1 VNHVGAFS
9 EGDRLNLFHER
20 YGGDWR
26 RLCRKSVADLRSWGF
41 NTAGYHS
48 PAEIRE
54 SMPFMVDVYLA
65 GISYW
70 MAETAYP
77 DVFDPAYRAGVERV
91 IEGMCASVCSHPN
104 LLGYYWTD
112 TPRWDLEAARRL
124 LRTDWVSQIR
134 SLPAGAP
141 GKQRWVAFLREIHR
155 EHPDRC
161 RAAYGV
167 GPDETDA
174 LLARDSSDLDLSHAT
189 VASDDR
195 QFLRLIA
202 REYYGI
208 AGAANRRADPD
219 HLVFGDRYLGGD
231 HPVEVVEEA
240 LPWIDALSVQP
251 VRLQFEA
258 ELLDRLHALSH
269 KPILIC
275 DHQSSF
281 YTDAYPKTM
290 WDQSASEPEAAR
302 AYDAYLSRAFERPYL
317 IGYHRCQYIDRF
329 EPSWGVLKQG
339 LLREDETP
347 YEVLVDQVRRTNL
360 RIVAEIEEELHAR

>member
-1 VNHVGAFS
+1 VNHVGAYP

-20 YGGDWR
+20 YLGEWR

-48 PAEIRE
+48 PTEIRE
-54 SMPFMVDVYLA
+54 SLPFMVDVYLA

-70 MAETAYP
+70 MADTRYP
-77 DVFDPAYRAGVERV
+77 DVFDPAYRTGVERA
-91 IEGMCASVCSHPN
+91 IAGMCASVRSHPN

-112 TPRWDLEAARRL
+112 TPRWDPESARRQVG
-124 LRTDWVSQIR
+124 RDWVSHIR
-134 SLPAGAP
+134 SLPSGAP
-141 GKQRWVAFLREIHR
+141 GKRRYVAFLREVHEAR
-155 EHPDRC
+155 PDRC

-167 GPDETDA
+167 DPDETDA
-174 LLARDSSDLDLSHAT
+174 LGARDSSDLDLRHPT
-189 VASDDR
+189 VERDDR

-202 REYYGI
+202 REYYRI
-208 AGAANRRADPD
+208 AGAANRREDPD

-240 LPWIDALSVQP
+240 LPWIDVLSVQP
-251 VRLQFEA
+251 VRLEFER
-258 ELLDRLHALSH
+258 ELLDRLHALSS

-281 YTDAYPKTM
+281 YTDAYPRTL
-290 WDQSASEPEAAR
+290 WDQSPSESEAAR
-302 AYDAYLSRAFERPYL
+302 AYDAYLSSAFERPYL
-317 IGYHRCQYIDRF
+317 VGYHRCQYIDRF
-329 EPSWGVLKQG
+329 EPSLGVLKQG

-347 YEVLVDQVRRTNL
+347 YEILVDQVRRTNL
-360 RIVAEIEEELHAR
+360 RIVGRIEDELSGR